1 MSEPALKIDA
11 PERKQSAIKDDDRDS
26 LYIMPMPTLPLR
38 TPGLLRARMI
48 KDSRLESA
56 IEMFSDK
63 KTGSGRIYV
72 DQLEQVFGE
81 MTDDLEHDAEVLTR
95 VSELNS
101 FDVFSLRI
109 ELRRLDIKV
118 DDHDSLRLS
127 ETRSEE
133 LAAYMRDFTRPLVQ
147 QIYGAQNAEVNG
159 MGELINLFQSPD
171 REMVLNNIMKMAE
184 RLEVHPSEVPEFLEE
199 YGDVFLSL
207 AYYKDILDDLVPRLE
222 KFTNEMRD
230 ILSNH
235 QVKQDVRVSQACESM
250 DARLNDVAASITGR
264 FESFDRNSKTL
275 WDDINAETFKRMKA
289 MITSHYATIGGV
301 LCGLTVKVNAWEQ
314 RFPKGKGGP
323 VSKADFIMSEM
334 RHGIAAIDAIE
345 RSAPQLTDI

>member
-1 MSEPALKIDA
+1 MSLEPPGK
-11 PERKQSAIKDDDRDS
+11 KQVAIKDEDRDS
-26 LYIMPMPTLPLR
+26 LFILPMPTLPLR

-63 KTGSGRIYV
+63 ITGSGRIYV

-81 MTDDLEHDAEVLTR
+81 LTEDLEHDAEILSR
-95 VSELNS
+95 VADLNS

-109 ELRRLDIKV
+109 ELRRLEIKV
-118 DDHDSLRLS
+118 DEHEALRLS
-127 ETRSEE
+127 ESRSEE
-133 LAAYMRDFTRPLVQ
+133 LANYMRDFTRPLVQ
-147 QIYGAQNAEVNG
+147 QIYGAQNAQVQG

-171 REMVLNNIMKMAE
+171 KEMVLNNIMKMAE

-222 KFTNEMRD
+222 KFTNEMKD

-235 QVKQDVRVSQACESM
+235 QVKQDVRIAGACEVL
-250 DARLNDVAASITGR
+250 DERLQDVAASITGR
-264 FESFDRNSKTL
+264 FQSFERNSKTL
-275 WDDINAETFKRMKA
+275 WDDINAESFKKMKTLV
-289 MITSHYATIGGV
+289 TSHYATIGGV
-301 LCGLTVKVNAWEQ
+301 LCGLTVKIKAWEE
-314 RFPKGKGGP
+314 RFAKGKGGP

-334 RHGIAAIDAIE
+334 RHGISAIDAIE
-345 RSAPQLTDI
+345 RSAPQITDI